1 MTPAELFNKYALSY
15 SEKFMDV
22 SQYADTLDVFCNG
35 LPASAKVLDIA
46 CGPGN
51 IAKYL
56 LNKHP
61 DMQLTGIDLAPD
73 MLVIAKSVNPGATF
87 RLMDCRD
94 IASIREQFAG
104 IMCAFC
110 LPYLDKKDT
119 IQLLCDAANMLADNG
134 VMYISAM
141 EGRNNESAYSVNSA
155 GDRMFINYHEVDYL
169 CDTLTAN
176 RCDVIDIRR
185 MTSPGNTSLKT
196 NDVII
201 IAHRVTA

>member
-61 DMQLTGIDLAPD
+61 DMQLTGIDLAR
-73 MLVIAKSVNPGATF
+73 SG
-87 RLMDCRD
+87 
-94 IASIREQFAG
+94 
-104 IMCAFC
+104 
-110 LPYLDKKDT
+110 
-119 IQLLCDAANMLADNG
+119 
-134 VMYISAM
+134 
-141 EGRNNESAYSVNSA
+141 
-155 GDRMFINYHEVDYL
+155 
-169 CDTLTAN
+169 
-176 RCDVIDIRR
+176 
-185 MTSPGNTSLKT
+185 
-196 NDVII
+196 
-201 IAHRVTA
+201 

>member
-1 MTPAELFNKYALSY
+1 
-15 SEKFMDV
+15 
-22 SQYADTLDVFCNG
+22 
-35 LPASAKVLDIA
+35 
-46 CGPGN
+46 
-51 IAKYL
+51 
-56 LNKHP
+56 
-61 DMQLTGIDLAPD
+61 
-73 MLVIAKSVNPGATF
+73 
-87 RLMDCRD
+87 MDCRD